1 MRSWLL
7 VSTGRLCEDLIAWN
21 GYGTGSTL
29 FVVCVV
35 IIFFKQTILES
46 LVLIKNLMR
55 LIKES
60 QTQNYERPQI
70 IEIDL
75 IPQGVLCDSLDGS
88 ASGSD
93 SDPAGTPWG
102 GSENE

>member
-1 MRSWLL
+1 
-7 VSTGRLCEDLIAWN
+7 
-21 GYGTGSTL
+21 
-29 FVVCVV
+29 
-35 IIFFKQTILES
+35 
-46 LVLIKNLMR
+46 MR

-75 IPQGVLCDSLDGS
+75 IPQGVLCGSLDGS

-93 SDPAGTPWG
+93 SDLAGTPWS

>member
-1 MRSWLL
+1 
-7 VSTGRLCEDLIAWN
+7 
-21 GYGTGSTL
+21 
-29 FVVCVV
+29 
-35 IIFFKQTILES
+35 
-46 LVLIKNLMR
+46 MR

-75 IPQGVLCDSLDGS
+75 IPQGVLCGSLGGF

-93 SDPAGTPWG
+93 SEQAGTTWG
-102 GSENE
+102 GSEND

>member
-1 MRSWLL
+1 M
-7 VSTGRLCEDLIAWN
+7 
-21 GYGTGSTL
+21 
-29 FVVCVV
+29 
-35 IIFFKQTILES
+35 K
-46 LVLIKNLMR
+46 LIK
-55 LIKES
+55 KS

-75 IPQGVLCDSLDGS
+75 IPQGGVLSTSGF

-93 SDPAGTPWG
+93 SEQAGTPWG

>member
-1 MRSWLL
+1 MRD
-7 VSTGRLCEDLIAWN
+7 TQGFPPDPK
-21 GYGTGSTL
+21 Y
-29 FVVCVV
+29 
-35 IIFFKQTILES
+35 
-46 LVLIKNLMR
+46 LMR

-75 IPQGVLCDSLDGS
+75 IPQGVLCGSLDGS

-102 GSENE
+102 DSENE

>member
-1 MRSWLL
+1 MGLAPRFCCMC
-7 VSTGRLCEDLIAWN
+7 GH
-21 GYGTGSTL
+21 Y
-29 FVVCVV
+29 
-35 IIFFKQTILES
+35 FFKQTILES

-75 IPQGVLCDSLDGS
+75 IPQGVLCGSGEVTVTIGGEQPDS
-88 ASGSD
+88 
-93 SDPAGTPWG
+93 
-102 GSENE
+102 EE

>member
-1 MRSWLL
+1 M
-7 VSTGRLCEDLIAWN
+7 
-21 GYGTGSTL
+21 
-29 FVVCVV
+29 
-35 IIFFKQTILES
+35 K
-46 LVLIKNLMR
+46 
-55 LIKES
+55 LIKED

-93 SDPAGTPWG
+93 SDLAGTPWG
-102 GSENE
+102 GNENE